1 VLVVFAWPASLI
13 FFYIYFFIEIESYD
27 FSYKQREKKKKKREE
42 KYLNW
47 VVLEKGRLIMLK

>member
-1 VLVVFAWPASLI
+1 MILVI
-13 FFYIYFFIEIESYD
+13 N
-27 FSYKQREKKKKKREE
+27 REKKKKREE

>member
-27 FSYKQREKKKKKREE
+27 FSYKQREKKKKREE

>member
-1 VLVVFAWPASLI
+1 MILVI
-13 FFYIYFFIEIESYD
+13 N
-27 FSYKQREKKKKKREE
+27 REKKKKE

>member
-1 VLVVFAWPASLI
+1 MLVVFAWPASLI

-27 FSYKQREKKKKKREE
+27 FSYKQREKKKKREE

>member
-1 VLVVFAWPASLI
+1 MLVVFAWPASLI

-27 FSYKQREKKKKKREE
+27 FSYKQREKKKREE